1 MSPGVY
7 LDTPDDYTTIP
18 MELIESE
25 RQGISAVYSGD
36 KEKALMAGGE
46 CAQRVQDL
54 PAVQELVDGIMQ
66 EATDIVKNFPR
77 YLSSA

>member
-7 LDTPDDYTTIP
+7 LDTPDDFTTLP
-18 MELIESE
+18 MELIDNE
-25 RQGISAVYSGD
+25 RKGISAVYSGD

-54 PAVQELVDGIMQ
+54 PAVQELVDGIIND
-66 EATDIVKNFPR
+66 AAAIVKTMPR
-77 YLSSA
+77 FLSTN